1 MQAGKGRRLNCHE
14 QDFRKI
20 SLVPSSVL
28 SPESL
33 FWWRVPTTP
42 SCIINDAV
50 ENSPQIRSPNHL
62 AALGT
67 GPPLGHRP
75 ASARSCVPGP
85 EDSPTG
91 PHRTR
96 GSPRSRRKLSDPY
109 QTSTGAP
116 CIGNYLLCWQS
127 ALLLHPSYR
136 YCYVKRSNRDGLKQ
150 VKDTWLDKELG
161 LGAIVWT
168 ALERQWGARESEAF
182 QLD

>member
-1 MQAGKGRRLNCHE
+1 MQAGKGRRLSGHD
-14 QDFRKI
+14 QDFMKI

-33 FWWRVPTTP
+33 FRWRFPTST

-50 ENSPQIRSPNHL
+50 ENSPQIRNSNHL

-91 PHRTR
+91 PRRTR
-96 GSPRSRRKLSDPY
+96 GSPRSCQPPRAGSWATPTRPPPEQPALVTTSCVDSLHCFCIQVTDIVTWKGQTVMVWSKLRIPD
-109 QTSTGAP
+109 
-116 CIGNYLLCWQS
+116 
-127 ALLLHPSYR
+127 
-136 YCYVKRSNRDGLKQ
+136 
-150 VKDTWLDKELG
+150 
-161 LGAIVWT
+161 
-168 ALERQWGARESEAF
+168 
-182 QLD
+182 